1 MLVKPGN
8 LFFHYRNYFF
18 AVMYAALF
26 IPSPELFSNL
36 ATARIIGGIII
47 ALGILVRSIT
57 IGLVYIIRGGVN
69 RQIHAETLVT
79 EGIYKV
85 CRNPMYLGNLLLL
98 LGFGLFANSVLFAFI
113 FFPLFV
119 FIYVAIIKA
128 EEAFLSNKF
137 GSQFTDYIRRT
148 NALIPRLDRLK
159 DAFTGRSFNLKKV
172 INKEY
177 NSLFIYFEGMLLLL
191 LYRDSIELTP
201 FLICTAVLSVAYLTV
216 KVLKRKK
223 MLE

>member
-1 MLVKPGN
+1 MLVKLGN
-8 LFFHYRNYFF
+8 LFFRYRNYFF

-26 IPSPELFSNL
+26 IPSQALFSNL
-36 ATARIIGGIII
+36 EYARITGFIVI
-47 ALGILVRSIT
+47 ACGILVRSIT
-57 IGLVYIIRGGVN
+57 IGLVYIIRGGMK

-98 LGFGLFANSVLFAFI
+98 LGFGLFANSMLFTFI

-119 FIYVAIIKA
+119 FIYMAIIKA

-137 GSQFTDYIRRT
+137 GSRFTAYLHRT
-148 NALIPRLDRLK
+148 NALIPRLGCLK
-159 DAFTGRSFNLKKV
+159 DAFAGRRFNLKKV
-172 INKEY
+172 INKEH

-191 LYRDSIELTP
+191 FYHDSIDLTP
-201 FLICTAVLSVAYLTV
+201 FLICSAGLTVAYLTV
-216 KVLKRKK
+216 KLLKRKK
-223 MLE
+223 MLG

>member
-1 MLVKPGN
+1 MLVKSGN

-26 IPSPELFSNL
+26 IPSPDVFSSMSL
-36 ATARIIGGIII
+36 AYIIGGIII
-47 ALGILVRSIT
+47 ACGMLTRSIT

-98 LGFGLFANSVLFAFI
+98 LGFGLFANSLIFTAV
-113 FFPLFV
+113 FFPAFV
-119 FIYVAIIKA
+119 FIYIAIIKA

-137 GSQFTDYIRRT
+137 GSQFTEYVRQT
-148 NALIPRLDRLK
+148 NALFPRLNRLK
-159 DAFTGRSFNLKKV
+159 DAFAGRRFDFKKV
-172 INKEY
+172 ISKEH
-177 NSLFIYFEGMLLLL
+177 NSLFIYFEGILLLL
-191 LYRDSIELTP
+191 LYNGSIEP
-201 FLICTAVLSVAYLTV
+201 KDFLVGTAVFAALYVTA
-216 KVLKRKK
+216 KVLKRKR

>member
-1 MLVKPGN
+1 MLVKSGN

-26 IPSPELFSNL
+26 IPSPVVFSNTGW
-36 ATARIIGGIII
+36 AQIIGGIII
-47 ALGILVRSIT
+47 ASGILVRSIT
-57 IGLVYIIRGGVN
+57 IGLVYIIRGGSK

-98 LGFGLFANSVLFAFI
+98 LGFGLFANSLLFTLI

-119 FIYVAIIKA
+119 FIYIAIIKA

-137 GSQFTDYIRRT
+137 GDRFTTYVSQT
-148 NALIPRLDRLK
+148 NAIIPKLSCLK
-159 DAFTGRSFNLKKV
+159 DAFTGHQFNFKKV
-172 INKEY
+172 INKEH
-177 NSLFIYFEGMLLLL
+177 NSLFLYFGGVLLLL
-191 LYRDSIELTP
+191 LYQHSISLIAFLTG
-201 FLICTAVLSVAYLTV
+201 FAVIAMIYMTV
-216 KVLKRKK
+216 KLLKRNK

>member
-1 MLVKPGN
+1 MLVKLGN

-18 AVMYAALF
+18 AIMYAALF
-26 IPSPELFSNL
+26 LPSRELFPDL
-36 ATARIIGGIII
+36 GTARIIGGIII
-47 ALGILVRSIT
+47 ALGMLIRSIT

-98 LGFGLFANSVLFAFI
+98 LGFGIFANSMLFTFI
-113 FFPLFV
+113 FFPLFI
-119 FIYVAIIKA
+119 FIYIAIIKA
-128 EEAFLSNKF
+128 EEAFLFNIF
-137 GSQFTDYIRRT
+137 GSRFTDYIHRT

-159 DAFTGRSFNLKKV
+159 DAFAGRRFNVKKV

-201 FLICTAVLSVAYLTV
+201 FLICSAILSIAYLVV

>member
-1 MLVKPGN
+1 MLVKLGN

-18 AVMYAALF
+18 AIMYAALF
-26 IPSPELFSNL
+26 LPSRELFPDL
-36 ATARIIGGIII
+36 GTARIIGGIII
-47 ALGILVRSIT
+47 ALGMLIRSIT

-98 LGFGLFANSVLFAFI
+98 LGFGIFANSMLFTFI
-113 FFPLFV
+113 FFPLFI
-119 FIYVAIIKA
+119 FIYIAIIKA
-128 EEAFLSNKF
+128 EEAFLFNKF
-137 GSQFTDYIRRT
+137 GSRFTDYLHRT

-159 DAFTGRSFNLKKV
+159 DAFAGRRFNVKKV

-201 FLICTAVLSVAYLTV
+201 FLICSAVLSIAYLVV